1 MVAILIFSLHLQLL
15 PGCSPLSRQAASGR
29 PSRCLLQSRLE
40 KKMSLIQLA
49 SLQKIVVALA
59 DHLLFG
65 ILGNQ
70 QSARIQL
77 GTAFFHQA

>member
-1 MVAILIFSLHLQLL
+1 
-15 PGCSPLSRQAASGR
+15 
-29 PSRCLLQSRLE
+29 
-40 KKMSLIQLA
+40 MSLIQLA

-70 QSARIQL
+70 PPRMRGKEVLNSFAL
-77 GTAFFHQA
+77 GVETESGEFLAAC